1 MDLVAR
7 ELRRRAI
14 LRADL
19 LSTQLLLV
27 RVLRRWGGHIR
38 SREVTHLPLS
48 DDCLPGL
55 LTWIA
60 ARCEPLASLES
71 RGESLRTQGQSGTL
85 YLVLLLK
92 LRPRK
97 DSVF

>member
-1 MDLVAR
+1 MMLDMPLVVERVDERAQVDLRVGGGCR
-7 ELRRRAI
+7 IRLR
-14 LRADL
+14 
-19 LSTQLLLV
+19 V
-27 RVLRRWGGHIR
+27 RTVRGHIR

-85 YLVLLLK
+85 
-92 LRPRK
+92 
-97 DSVF
+97 